1 MMDGTYVLMTIT
13 APETEPRVRATGTE
27 HEVKAAAFKI
37 LDAAI
42 SHNGTITTVES
53 EYGYRYHISYP
64 LTVDFQPTQVE
75 QDLFIQRD
83 AD

>member
-13 APETEPRVRATGTE
+13 APETEPRVITAGTE

-37 LDAAI
+37 LDGAI
-42 SHNGTITTVES
+42 SHNGTITAADS

-64 LTVDFQPTQVE
+64 LTVDFMPTQVE
-75 QDLFIQRD
+75 QDLFIQRV
-83 AD
+83 